1 MENTAMPCVRKVDG
15 RVIQWKTLPGLA
27 FAMLMEG

>member
-1 MENTAMPCVRKVDG
+1 MEDIARPCIHNVDG